1 MADGNAIKVT
11 PKNFAN
17 LFRGIAM
24 LDLGGFALDEGSVP
38 AQLRHAGFEGTARAC
53 AAEEKQHSEGLITQ
67 VSVRFIEGTLALEV
81 PSHIQNSFDL
91 FLAEIQVADQ
101 IPAT

>member
-1 MADGNAIKVT
+1 MVNLTLHVENRRARVFSDFVKIGIPHAPVAMADGNAIKVT

-38 AQLRHAGFEGTARAC
+38 T
-53 AAEEKQHSEGLITQ
+53 
-67 VSVRFIEGTLALEV
+67 
-81 PSHIQNSFDL
+81 
-91 FLAEIQVADQ
+91 
-101 IPAT
+101 